1 MWKYVLGAFVVA
13 FFVLYVRFVIVKYP
27 YMEEPAR
34 LKFIYV
40 VGTVA
45 FMLLATDFI
54 VNR

>member
-1 MWKYVLGAFVVA
+1 MWKYILGAVVVA
-13 FFVLYVRFVIVKYP
+13 LFVLYVCFVIVKYP

-34 LKFIYV
+34 RKFIYV